1 MYFDGANNKSR
12 VHAVYSTGLIEVSI
26 DRGDLGYSYMYQIEG
41 GKLSDC
47 RKNAMAA
54 TGVRP
59 NSLGPK
65 PGFMGA
71 ETVAGTAVQHW
82 RMAPTQYNP
91 TQLQVC
97 DVWLGGTSKMELFRE
112 NCTLCLAMGKGGAAE
127 GPAAPAGPCGQ
138 HASLYQ
144 SSFAAADGPFQPGE
158 QPSGLFDLPKGC
170 QNL

>member
-91 TQLQVC
+91 TQLQVW
-97 DVWLGGTSKMELFRE
+97 VNLRPTHAIRLPPAR
-112 NCTLCLAMGKGGAAE
+112 AASA
-127 GPAAPAGPCGQ
+127 PHCRVVAYQAAR
-138 HASLYQ
+138 
-144 SSFAAADGPFQPGE
+144 
-158 QPSGLFDLPKGC
+158 
-170 QNL
+170 